1 MDDAP
6 LTPSI
11 LRSLSLRTSAVLSLS
26 TLLHFRHCTMMLLAA
41 IFLGL
46 RWERRR
52 FREGRRGDDDG
63 LSGVSDDRGLDPSAT
78 RERAVSRGGVLFP
91 ASRARACVQ
100 PPEGLGFS
108 RPFTR
113 TAQERAARANE
124 ATEH

>member
-63 LSGVSDDRGLDPSAT
+63 LSGVSNDFGRDPSAT
-78 RERAVSRGGVLFP
+78 RERACRGEASFSQPRALVRVS
-91 ASRARACVQ
+91 SRPKVC
-100 PPEGLGFS
+100 FS

-113 TAQERAARANE
+113 TALERAARANE
-124 ATEH
+124 Q